1 MKKTLSI
8 ASLLAMILSVAIFTS
23 CSEPEPYTGKFY
35 NTEYV
40 TNISE
45 NDYKENWIDKEWETS
60 SKHLATW
67 PSNSGYEK
75 KTNLK
80 DYEVVSYL
88 KSKMPNLSDE
98 KVQEHLLEMEN
109 KGWDYRLYDITGGSL
124 GENHNL
130 LYLTIAE

>member
-40 TNISE
+40 KNIPDDE
-45 NDYKENWIDKEWETS
+45 YKQNWEKKDWETQ
-60 SKHLATW
+60 KNYLATW
-67 PSNSGYEK
+67 PSKKGYEK

-88 KSKMPNLSDE
+88 KSKIPNLSDE
-98 KVQEHLLEMEN
+98 KVQEVLLKLGTNFSSCFYNITDEEP
-109 KGWDYRLYDITGGSL
+109 GSSHDIL
-124 GENHNL
+124 F
-130 LYLTIAE
+130 LTIAE

>member
-23 CSEPEPYTGKFY
+23 CSEPKPYTGKFY

-40 TNISE
+40 TNISDDE
-45 NDYKENWIDKEWETS
+45 YTQHWEKANSKTAIRELLATYS
-60 SKHLATW
+60 SKD
-67 PSNSGYEK
+67 GYEK

-80 DYEVVSYL
+80 DYEVSSYL
-88 KSKMPNLSDE
+88 KSKMVITDEDIQNRLSFLETTPNSYDYFPITRSSDS
-98 KVQEHLLEMEN
+98 N
-109 KGWDYRLYDITGGSL
+109 Y
-124 GENHNL
+124 NL

>member
-40 TNISE
+40 TNISDSEYNEKWE
-45 NDYKENWIDKEWETS
+45 NKEWETQ
-60 SKHLATW
+60 KNYLATW
-67 PSNSGYEK
+67 PSKEGYEK

-88 KSKMPNLSDE
+88 KSKMVITDEEIQNELLS
-98 KVQEHLLEMEN
+98 LETYSYIYFPIKRSSDGN
-109 KGWDYRLYDITGGSL
+109 Y
-124 GENHNL
+124 NL
-130 LYLTIAE
+130 LYLTKAE

>member
-40 TNISE
+40 KNIPEDDYNTYWKEVNWKTNSE
-45 NDYKENWIDKEWETS
+45 
-60 SKHLATW
+60 HLATW
-67 PSNSGYEK
+67 PKKEGYEK

-88 KSKMPNLSDE
+88 KSKMSITDEEIQNALLS
-98 KVQEHLLEMEN
+98 LETYSYTYFPIKRSSDN
-109 KGWDYRLYDITGGSL
+109 NY
-124 GENHNL
+124 NL
-130 LYLTIAE
+130 LYLTKAE

>member
-40 TNISE
+40 TNITDEEYKQNWE
-45 NDYKENWIDKEWETS
+45 NKEWETK
-60 SKHLATW
+60 SKYLATW
-67 PSNSGYEK
+67 PTKEGYEK

-80 DYEVVSYL
+80 DYEVSSYL
-88 KSKMPNLSDE
+88 KSKMVITDEDIQNRLSFLETTPNSYVFFPITRSSD
-98 KVQEHLLEMEN
+98 
-109 KGWDYRLYDITGGSL
+109 S
-124 GENHNL
+124 NHNL

>member
-40 TNISE
+40 KNITDDEYKQKWE
-45 NDYKENWIDKEWETS
+45 NKEWETR
-60 SKHLATW
+60 SKYLATW
-67 PSNSGYEK
+67 SSKEGYEK

-88 KSKMPNLSDE
+88 KSKMPKLSDE
-98 KVQEHLLEMEN
+98 EVQEVLLELGTN
-109 KGWDYRLYDITGGSL
+109 FSSCFYNITDEEPGST
-124 GENHNL
+124 HNIL
-130 LYLTIAE
+130 FLTIAE

>member
-40 TNISE
+40 TNIPE
-45 NDYKENWIDKEWETS
+45 NDFKENWENKEWETS

-67 PSNSGYEK
+67 STKEGYEK

-88 KSKMPNLSDE
+88 KSKMDIKDENIQAELSYLETTPNSYTLFPIKRSSDD
-98 KVQEHLLEMEN
+98 N
-109 KGWDYRLYDITGGSL
+109 Y
-124 GENHNL
+124 NL
-130 LYLTIAE
+130 LFLIIAE

>member
-1 MKKTLSI
+1 
-8 ASLLAMILSVAIFTS
+8 MILSVAIFTS

-40 TNISE
+40 TNISDDE
-45 NDYKENWIDKEWETS
+45 YKQNWEDKEWETR
-60 SKHLATW
+60 SKFLATW
-67 PSNSGYEK
+67 STKSGYEK

-88 KSKMPNLSDE
+88 KSKMNIKDEDIQKRLSFLETTPNSYADFAITRSSDS
-98 KVQEHLLEMEN
+98 N
-109 KGWDYRLYDITGGSL
+109 Y
-124 GENHNL
+124 NL

>member
-40 TNISE
+40 TNITDDEYNEKWNEKDWTTRSE
-45 NDYKENWIDKEWETS
+45 Y
-60 SKHLATW
+60 LASW
-67 PSNSGYEK
+67 PSKDGYEK

-88 KSKMPNLSDE
+88 KSKMVITDEEAQEAILELETPNSSF
-98 KVQEHLLEMEN
+98 
-109 KGWDYRLYDITGGSL
+109 YFDITDGKPGS
-124 GENHNL
+124 NHNL
-130 LYLTIAE
+130 LFLTIAE

>member
-40 TNISE
+40 TNITE
-45 NDYKENWIDKEWETS
+45 NEYKENWENKEWETS

-67 PSNSGYEK
+67 TTKEGYEK

-88 KSKMPNLSDE
+88 KSKMPKLSDE
-98 KVQEHLLEMEN
+98 DIQKHLLSLETT
-109 KGWDYRLYDITGGSL
+109 YSYFFYDITDGKPGSSHDIL
-124 GENHNL
+124 FL
-130 LYLTIAE
+130 IIAE

>member
-40 TNISE
+40 TNISDE
-45 NDYKENWIDKEWETS
+45 EYKQNWEKTDWKTRSE
-60 SKHLATW
+60 HLATW
-67 PSNSGYEK
+67 PKKDGYEK

-88 KSKMPNLSDE
+88 KSKMPKLSDE
-98 KVQEHLLEMEN
+98 KIQEHLLSLETT
-109 KGWDYRLYDITGGSL
+109 YSYYFYDITDGKTGSSHDIL
-124 GENHNL
+124 FL
-130 LYLTIAE
+130 IIAE

>member
-40 TNISE
+40 TNISDDEYNQNWE
-45 NDYKENWIDKEWETS
+45 NKEWETRS
-60 SKHLATW
+60 TYLATW
-67 PSNSGYEK
+67 PEKKGYEK
-75 KTNLK
+75 KTYLK

-88 KSKMPNLSDE
+88 KSKMNISDE
-98 KVQEHLLEMEN
+98 DIQKRLLFLETTPN
-109 KGWDYRLYDITGGSL
+109 SYADFAIKRSSDSNY
-124 GENHNL
+124 NL
-130 LYLTIAE
+130 LFLTKAE

>member
-40 TNISE
+40 KNIPDDE
-45 NDYKENWIDKEWETS
+45 YNQNWEKKDWETQ
-60 SKHLATW
+60 KNYLATW
-67 PSNSGYEK
+67 PSKEGYEK

-88 KSKMPNLSDE
+88 KSKMVITDEEAQEELLS
-98 KVQEHLLEMEN
+98 LETYSYN
-109 KGWDYRLYDITGGSL
+109 CIPIKRSSDGNY
-124 GENHNL
+124 NL
-130 LYLTIAE
+130 LYLTKAE

>member
-40 TNISE
+40 TNISDKE
-45 NDYKENWIDKEWETS
+45 YNENWENKDWETS
-60 SKHLATW
+60 SKNLATW
-67 PSNSGYEK
+67 PKKEGYEK

-88 KSKMPNLSDE
+88 KSKMVITDEDIQERLLYLETTPNSYTLFPIEGSSDS
-98 KVQEHLLEMEN
+98 N
-109 KGWDYRLYDITGGSL
+109 Y
-124 GENHNL
+124 NL

>member
-40 TNISE
+40 TNITDEEYKQNWE
-45 NDYKENWIDKEWETS
+45 NKEWETR

-67 PSNSGYEK
+67 PNKDGYEK

-88 KSKMPNLSDE
+88 KSKSNITDD
-98 KVQEHLLEMEN
+98 KVQADLLSLEN
-109 KGWDYRLYDITGGSL
+109 TYSYILYDITDGKPGST
-124 GENHNL
+124 HNIL
-130 LYLTIAE
+130 ILTKAE

>member
-40 TNISE
+40 TNISDDE
-45 NDYKENWIDKEWETS
+45 YTQNWEKAN
-60 SKHLATW
+60 SKTAIRELLATW
-67 PSNSGYEK
+67 PTKEGYEK

-88 KSKMPNLSDE
+88 KSKMVITDEEAQEEILKLETPNSYRYFNITDE
-98 KVQEHLLEMEN
+98 EAGSTH
-109 KGWDYRLYDITGGSL
+109 DIL
-124 GENHNL
+124 F
-130 LYLTIAE
+130 LTIAE

>member
-40 TNISE
+40 TNISDDEYNQNWE
-45 NDYKENWIDKEWETS
+45 NKEWETR

-67 PSNSGYEK
+67 PNKDGYEK

-88 KSKMPNLSDE
+88 KSKLNITDD
-98 KVQEHLLEMEN
+98 KVQADLLLLEN
-109 KGWDYRLYDITGGSL
+109 TYSYILYNITDGKPGST
-124 GENHNL
+124 HNIL
-130 LYLTIAE
+130 FLTKAE

>member
-40 TNISE
+40 TNISDE
-45 NDYKENWIDKEWETS
+45 EYNTYWKENNWEKRS
-60 SKHLATW
+60 EHLATW
-67 PSNSGYEK
+67 PTKEGYEK

-88 KSKMPNLSDE
+88 KSKMVITDEDIQNRLSFLETTPNSYDYFPITRSSDS
-98 KVQEHLLEMEN
+98 N
-109 KGWDYRLYDITGGSL
+109 Y
-124 GENHNL
+124 NL
-130 LYLTIAE
+130 LFLTKAE

>member
-1 MKKTLSI
+1 
-8 ASLLAMILSVAIFTS
+8 MILSVAIFTS

-40 TNISE
+40 TNIPE
-45 NDYKENWIDKEWETS
+45 NDFKENWENKEWETS

-67 PSNSGYEK
+67 STKKGYEK

-88 KSKMPNLSDE
+88 KSKMVITDEEAQEIILNLKTPNSSFYFNITDE
-98 KVQEHLLEMEN
+98 KKPGSSH
-109 KGWDYRLYDITGGSL
+109 DIL
-124 GENHNL
+124 F
-130 LYLTIAE
+130 LTIAE

>member
-40 TNISE
+40 TNISDDE
-45 NDYKENWIDKEWETS
+45 YNQNWEKTDWKTRSE
-60 SKHLATW
+60 HLATW
-67 PSNSGYEK
+67 PKKEGYEK

-88 KSKMPNLSDE
+88 KSKMPKLSDE
-98 KVQEHLLEMEN
+98 NIKKTLLSLGTEY
-109 KGWDYRLYDITGGSL
+109 DYKFYDITYEEPGSSHDIL
-124 GENHNL
+124 FL
-130 LYLTIAE
+130 IIAE

>member
-40 TNISE
+40 TNISDDE
-45 NDYKENWIDKEWETS
+45 YNQNWKKTDWKTRSE
-60 SKHLATW
+60 HLATW
-67 PSNSGYEK
+67 PKKEGYEK
-75 KTNLK
+75 RTNLK

-88 KSKMPNLSDE
+88 KSKMDIKDENIQAELSYLETTPNSYTLFPIKRSSDD
-98 KVQEHLLEMEN
+98 N
-109 KGWDYRLYDITGGSL
+109 Y
-124 GENHNL
+124 NL
-130 LYLTIAE
+130 LFLIIAE

>member
-1 MKKTLSI
+1 MKKTFCI

-45 NDYKENWIDKEWETS
+45 EEYNTYWKEDNWETS
-60 SKHLATW
+60 SKHLASW
-67 PSNSGYEK
+67 PSNPGYEK

-88 KSKMPNLSDE
+88 KSKMVITDKEAQKELLS
-98 KVQEHLLEMEN
+98 LETYSYN
-109 KGWDYRLYDITGGSL
+109 CIPIKRSSDGNY
-124 GENHNL
+124 NL

>member
-40 TNISE
+40 TNISDDE
-45 NDYKENWIDKEWETS
+45 YTQNWEKANSKTAIRELLATYS
-60 SKHLATW
+60 SKD
-67 PSNSGYEK
+67 GYEK

-88 KSKMPNLSDE
+88 KSKSNITDD
-98 KVQEHLLEMEN
+98 KVQADLLSLEN
-109 KGWDYRLYDITGGSL
+109 TYSYILYDITDGKTGST
-124 GENHNL
+124 HNIL
-130 LYLTIAE
+130 FLTKAE

>member
-40 TNISE
+40 KNIPE
-45 NDYKENWIDKEWETS
+45 DDYNTYWKEVNWETN

-67 PSNSGYEK
+67 PNKDGYEK

-88 KSKMPNLSDE
+88 KSKMDIKDENIQAELSYLETTPNSYTLFPIKRSSDD
-98 KVQEHLLEMEN
+98 N
-109 KGWDYRLYDITGGSL
+109 Y
-124 GENHNL
+124 NL
-130 LYLTIAE
+130 LFLTKAE

>member
-40 TNISE
+40 TNITDEEYKQNWE
-45 NDYKENWIDKEWETS
+45 NKDWETR
-60 SKHLATW
+60 SKYLATW
-67 PSNSGYEK
+67 SSNPGYEK

-88 KSKMPNLSDE
+88 KSKMNISDE
-98 KVQEHLLEMEN
+98 DIQNRLLFLETTPN
-109 KGWDYRLYDITGGSL
+109 SYTYFPITRSSDD
-124 GENHNL
+124 NYNL

>member
-40 TNISE
+40 KNITDDEYKQNWE
-45 NDYKENWIDKEWETS
+45 NKEWETR
-60 SKHLATW
+60 SKYLATW
-67 PSNSGYEK
+67 SSKEGYEK

-88 KSKMPNLSDE
+88 KSKMDITDE
-98 KVQEHLLEMEN
+98 KIQKHLSFLETTPN
-109 KGWDYRLYDITGGSL
+109 SYSDFVIKRSSDGNY
-124 GENHNL
+124 NL
-130 LYLTIAE
+130 LYLTKAE

>member
-1 MKKTLSI
+1 MKKILSI

-40 TNISE
+40 TNIPEEEYKQNWENTNWEKRSE
-45 NDYKENWIDKEWETS
+45 
-60 SKHLATW
+60 HLATW
-67 PSNSGYEK
+67 TSNSGYEK

-88 KSKMPNLSDE
+88 KSKMNITDENIQNELSYLEITPNSYTLFPIKRSSDS
-98 KVQEHLLEMEN
+98 N
-109 KGWDYRLYDITGGSL
+109 Y
-124 GENHNL
+124 NL
-130 LYLTIAE
+130 LFLTIAK

>member
-40 TNISE
+40 TNISDDE
-45 NDYKENWIDKEWETS
+45 YTQNWEKANSKTAIRELLATYS
-60 SKHLATW
+60 SKD
-67 PSNSGYEK
+67 GYEK

-80 DYEVVSYL
+80 DYEVVSYI
-88 KSKMPNLSDE
+88 KSKSNITDD
-98 KVQEHLLEMEN
+98 KVQADLLLLEN
-109 KGWDYRLYDITGGSL
+109 TYSYILYVITDGST
-124 GENHNL
+124 HNIL
-130 LYLTIAE
+130 FLTIAE

>member
-40 TNISE
+40 TNITDEEYKQNWE
-45 NDYKENWIDKEWETS
+45 NKEWETR

-67 PSNSGYEK
+67 PNKDGYEK

-88 KSKMPNLSDE
+88 KSKMVITDE
-98 KVQEHLLEMEN
+98 AIQNHLLFLETTPN
-109 KGWDYRLYDITGGSL
+109 SYADFVIKRSSDSNY
-124 GENHNL
+124 NL
-130 LYLTIAE
+130 LFLTKAE

>member
-40 TNISE
+40 TNISDDE
-45 NDYKENWIDKEWETS
+45 YNQNWEKTDWKTRSE
-60 SKHLATW
+60 HLATW
-67 PSNSGYEK
+67 PSKEGYEK

-88 KSKMPNLSDE
+88 KSKMPKLSDE
-98 KVQEHLLEMEN
+98 NIKKTLLSLGTEY
-109 KGWDYRLYDITGGSL
+109 DYNFYDITYEEPGSSHDIL
-124 GENHNL
+124 FL
-130 LYLTIAE
+130 IIAE

>member
-45 NDYKENWIDKEWETS
+45 NDFKENWKDKEWETS

-67 PSNSGYEK
+67 PSNPGYEK

-88 KSKMPNLSDE
+88 KSKMVITDEEAQEELLS
-98 KVQEHLLEMEN
+98 LETYSYN
-109 KGWDYRLYDITGGSL
+109 CIPIKRSSDGNY
-124 GENHNL
+124 NL
-130 LYLTIAE
+130 LYLTKAE

>member
-35 NTEYV
+35 TTEYV
-40 TNISE
+40 TNITDEEYKQNWE
-45 NDYKENWIDKEWETS
+45 NKEWETR

-67 PSNSGYEK
+67 PTKEGYEK

-88 KSKMPNLSDE
+88 KSKMVITDEEAQEEILKLETPNSYRYFNITDE
-98 KVQEHLLEMEN
+98 EV
-109 KGWDYRLYDITGGSL
+109 GST
-124 GENHNL
+124 HNIL
-130 LYLTIAE
+130 FLTIAE

>member
-40 TNISE
+40 TNISDDEYNQNWE
-45 NDYKENWIDKEWETS
+45 NKEWETR

-67 PSNSGYEK
+67 PNKDGYEK

-88 KSKMPNLSDE
+88 KSKMNISDE
-98 KVQEHLLEMEN
+98 DIQKHLLFLETTPN
-109 KGWDYRLYDITGGSL
+109 SYADFAIKRSSDSNY
-124 GENHNL
+124 NL
-130 LYLTIAE
+130 LYLTKAE

>member
-40 TNISE
+40 TNISDEEYNQNWE
-45 NDYKENWIDKEWETS
+45 NTNWEKRSE
-60 SKHLATW
+60 HLATW
-67 PSNSGYEK
+67 TSNSGYEK

-88 KSKMPNLSDE
+88 KSKSNITDD
-98 KVQEHLLEMEN
+98 KVQADLLLLEN
-109 KGWDYRLYDITGGSL
+109 TYSYILYDITDGKPGST
-124 GENHNL
+124 HNIL
-130 LYLTIAE
+130 FLTKAE

>member
-1 MKKTLSI
+1 MKKFLSI

-40 TNISE
+40 TNIPDAE
-45 NDYKENWIDKEWETS
+45 YNENWERTNWEIR

-67 PSNSGYEK
+67 PSKSGYEK

-80 DYEVVSYL
+80 DYEVSSYL
-88 KSKMPNLSDE
+88 QSKMVITDKE
-98 KVQEHLLEMEN
+98 VQEDLLLLETTYSYWFYN
-109 KGWDYRLYDITGGSL
+109 ITGESL
-124 GENHNL
+124 GNNHNIL
-130 LYLTIAE
+130 IITIAE

>member
-23 CSEPEPYTGKFY
+23 CSGPEPYTGKFY

-40 TNISE
+40 TNISDEEYNQNWE
-45 NDYKENWIDKEWETS
+45 NTNWETR
-60 SKHLATW
+60 SKHLAIW
-67 PSNSGYEK
+67 PTKEGYEK

-88 KSKMPNLSDE
+88 KSKMVITDEVIQNRLSFLETTPNSYADFAIKRSSDS
-98 KVQEHLLEMEN
+98 N
-109 KGWDYRLYDITGGSL
+109 Y
-124 GENHNL
+124 NL